1 MHSSVIYPVS
11 ANCPIGIPPPAGYEH
26 WNGVVIRAA
35 NRVRLYMY
43 GSWRAPRSPAG
54 IAAALLPHAAS
65 QRHKHRGAARLRTF
79 EGVEP
84 MGRGRAKA
92 KQVKVARQL
101 KYNSGG
107 TDLDRLRAE
116 LGVGSEQRDGDRD
129 SRYSSYLDEDAADE
143 DADEDED
150 EDDAWSES

>member
-1 MHSSVIYPVS
+1 VGPH
-11 ANCPIGIPPPAGYEH
+11 
-26 WNGVVIRAA
+26 
-35 NRVRLYMY
+35 
-43 GSWRAPRSPAG
+43 GSGR
-54 IAAALLPHAAS
+54 
-65 QRHKHRGAARLRTF
+65 F

-116 LGVGSEQRDGDRD
+116 LGVGTDQRRGDHD
-129 SRYSSYLDEDAADE
+129 DPYAASDDEDAADE
-143 DADEDED
+143 DTGEEDDD
-150 EDDAWSES
+150 EDDWSRS